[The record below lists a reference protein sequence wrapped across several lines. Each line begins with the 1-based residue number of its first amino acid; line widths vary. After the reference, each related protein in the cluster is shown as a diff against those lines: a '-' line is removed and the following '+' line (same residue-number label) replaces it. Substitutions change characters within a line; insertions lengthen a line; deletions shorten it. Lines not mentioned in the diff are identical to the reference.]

1 VQVVSVFS
9 TGATQAPGGALLKTA
24 SRQAS
29 VAAAPVRITARNPSL
44 PSANVKTF
52 KRVANAP
59 AAADS
64 EWDQF

>member
-1 VQVVSVFS
+1 
-9 TGATQAPGGALLKTA
+9 LKTA

-29 VAAAPVRITARNPSL
+29 VVAAPVRIAARNASL

-59 AAADS
+59 AVADS